1 MGKNRYCFTSF
12 HLTFNSVH
20 FIGKYPGMTFHDPPT
35 DLFSQVNF
43 YHGAKVTVAGILK
56 MNYFSSRQFVFII
69 ALAVLLTTLPLQSIF
84 KKMRQKDMKEANERA
99 KMQNAEEPEVGI
111 NADENMSGTTHL
123 SEPVTDEPELE
134 TLRNEL
140 GEMKDKF
147 IRKVAEFENFKKR
160 SLKERMEL
168 IQTAGKE
175 VIVDMLEVLDD
186 CERAEKQMSTLD
198 EKAKEGVML
207 VFNKLKSLL
216 TAKGLKPMETINKE
230 FDPDIHEAITEIP
243 APTEGQKGKVID
255 EIQKGYYLNDKII
268 RYAKVVVGK

>member
-1 MGKNRYCFTSF
+1 
-12 HLTFNSVH
+12 
-20 FIGKYPGMTFHDPPT
+20 
-35 DLFSQVNF
+35 
-43 YHGAKVTVAGILK
+43 
-56 MNYFSSRQFVFII
+56 
-69 ALAVLLTTLPLQSIF
+69 
-84 KKMRQKDMKEANERA
+84 MKEAKEQA
-99 KMQNAEEPEVGI
+99 KMQNAEDPEVGI
-111 NADENMSGTTHL
+111 NADENMSGTSHL
-123 SEPVTDEPELE
+123 SEPVADEPELE

-160 SLKERMEL
+160 SSKERIEL

-175 VIVDMLEVLDD
+175 VIIDMLEVLDD
-186 CERAEKQMSTLD
+186 CERAEKQVNTLD

-207 VFNKLKSLL
+207 VFNKLKGLL

-230 FDPDIHEAITEIP
+230 FNPDMHEAITEIP
-243 APTEGQKGKVID
+243 AQTEEQKGKVID